1 MAPANPRIVPLFQRL
16 PAILAYPAAP
26 SMLWMI
32 AALCALR
39 LLAHLPSLLGLA
51 FELIFWVMGFKLAV
65 EALVN
70 TAHGRI
76 EPLGRNDLA
85 ATDGEAVRQ
94 LLLQLLVSLSIMA
107 VALWVGLVPAL
118 LLLALAVLLL
128 PAAII
133 LLAIDHSLPGA
144 LNPLAWG
151 ALIARLGASYFGAV
165 AVLAAL
171 VAVSAAAQV
180 AFGRLLPNDMGT
192 LPGGFVSLYALVAGY
207 HLLGYLIYENH
218 AALGL
223 DVAPAVPRATLA
235 NPMEDEAVA
244 QAEAL
249 SRDGD
254 HAAAA
259 DLLQQMFRGRGASD
273 PVHDRYR
280 QSVIAAGDTPRLV
293 RHAREY
299 ISSLLATDKDKR
311 ALAVCSETTA
321 HDPSFRHELPDD
333 VARLVAQA
341 AKTGQAQLAVTL
353 AHDFEARFP
362 ASERTPE
369 VVLAAATLMAER
381 LGQEQGAHDRLLACA
396 RRHPGHPLEPS
407 LREAQAK
414 AGQLLEITRR
424 VGRGA

>member
-1 MAPANPRIVPLFQRL
+1 MIPKSPRIEPLFQRL
-16 PAILAYPAAP
+16 PSILAYPAAP

-51 FELIFWVMGFKLAV
+51 FEAIFWVMGFKLAV

-76 EPLGRNDLA
+76 EPLGHDDLA
-85 ATDGEAVRQ
+85 ATDGEAVQ
-94 LLLQLLVSLSIMA
+94 QMLLQLLVS
-107 VALWVGLVPAL
+107 VAITGIAFFVGPVPAL
-118 LLLALAVLLL
+118 LALGVAVLLL

-133 LLAIDHSLPGA
+133 MLAIDRSFSSA

-151 ALIARLGASYFGAV
+151 ALVGRLGARYFGAV
-165 AVLAAL
+165 AVLAVL
-171 VAVSAAAQV
+171 VVVATVAQQV
-180 AFGRLLPNDMGT
+180 FARLLPSDMGT

-218 AALGL
+218 VALGL

-244 QAEAL
+244 QAEL
-249 SRDGD
+249 LTRGGE

-293 RHAREY
+293 RHARDY
-299 ISSLLATDKDKR
+299 IGSLLATGKDKR
-311 ALAVCSETTA
+311 ALAVIVETMA

-333 VARLVAQA
+333 IARLVAQA
-341 AKTGQAQLAVTL
+341 ARTGQAQLAVGL
-353 AHDFEARFP
+353 AEDFETRF
-362 ASERTPE
+362 AGNERTPE

-381 LGQEQGAHDRLLACA
+381 LGQEQAAHDRLLACA
-396 RRHPGHPLEPS
+396 RHHPGHPLEPS
-407 LREAQAK
+407 LREAQAN
-414 AGQLLEITRR
+414 AQRLLEITRR
-424 VGRGA
+424 AGVQG

>member
-1 MAPANPRIVPLFQRL
+1 MIPKPTRIEPLFQRL
-16 PAILAYPAAP
+16 PSILAYPAAP
-26 SMLWMI
+26 SMLWMF

-51 FELIFWVMGFKLAV
+51 FELIFWVVGFKLAV

-76 EPLGRNDLA
+76 EPLGHGDLA
-85 ATDGEAVRQ
+85 ASDGEALQ
-94 LLLQLLVSLSIMA
+94 QMLLQVLVSVCIAA
-107 VALWVGLVPAL
+107 VALWLGLVPAL
-118 LLLALAVLLL
+118 VLLGFTVLLL

-133 LLAIDHSLPGA
+133 MLAIDRSLPRA

-151 ALIARLGASYFGAV
+151 ALIGRLGAGYFGAV
-165 AVLAAL
+165 AVLALL
-171 VAVSAAAQV
+171 VVVSMVAQV
-180 AFGRLLPNDMGT
+180 LFAKLLPNDMGS

-249 SRDGD
+249 TRDGE

-280 QSVIAAGDTPRLV
+280 QCVIAAGDTPRLV
-293 RHAREY
+293 KHGREY
-299 ISSLLATDKDKR
+299 ISSLLATGKDKR
-311 ALAVCSETTA
+311 ALAVATETVA
-321 HDPSFRHELPDD
+321 HEPSFRHELPDD

-341 AKTGQAQLAVTL
+341 AKTGQAQLAVGL
-353 AHDFEARFP
+353 AQDFEARFP
-362 ASERTPE
+362 GSERVPE

-381 LGQEQGAHDRLLACA
+381 LGQEQAAHDRLLACA

-407 LREAQAK
+407 LREAQASV
-414 AGQLLEITRR
+414 QRLLEIARR
-424 VGRGA
+424 AGV

>member
-1 MAPANPRIVPLFQRL
+1 MIPKTPRIQPLFQRL
-16 PAILAYPAAP
+16 PSILAYPAAP

-32 AALCALR
+32 AALCGLR
-39 LLAHLPSLLGLA
+39 LLAHLPNLLGVA
-51 FELIFWVMGFKLAV
+51 FELMFWVMGFKLAV

-94 LLLQLLVSLSIMA
+94 LLLQLLVSLSIIA

-118 LLLALAVLLL
+118 VLLGLVVLLL

-133 LLAIDHSLPGA
+133 MLAIDHSLPGA

-151 ALIARLGASYFGAV
+151 ALIGRLGARYFGAV

-171 VAVSAAAQV
+171 VVVSLVAQV
-180 AFGRLLPNDMGT
+180 LFARLLPYDMGT
-192 LPGGFVSLYALVAGY
+192 LPGGFVILYALVAGY

-218 AALGL
+218 VALGL
-223 DVAPAVPRATLA
+223 DVAPAVPRSSLA
-235 NPMEDEAVA
+235 NPLEDEAVA
-244 QAEAL
+244 QADAL

-293 RHAREY
+293 KHSREY
-299 ISSLLATDKDKR
+299 IASLLATGKDKR
-311 ALAVCSETTA
+311 ALAVASETLA
-321 HDPSFRHELPDD
+321 RDPSFRHELPDD

-341 AKTGQAQLAVTL
+341 ARTGQAQLAVSL
-353 AHDFEARFP
+353 AQDFEGRFP
-362 ASERTPE
+362 GSDRGPE

-381 LGQEQGAHDRLLACA
+381 LGQEQAAHDRLLACA
-396 RRHPGHPLEPS
+396 RRHPGHALEPS

-414 AGQLLEITRR
+414 VLQLLEITRR
-424 VGRGA
+424 VG

>member
-1 MAPANPRIVPLFQRL
+1 MIPKSKRIEPLFQRL
-16 PAILAYPAAP
+16 PSILAYPAAP

-51 FELIFWVMGFKLAV
+51 FEAIFWVMGFKLAV

-70 TAHGRI
+70 TAHGRL
-76 EPLGRNDLA
+76 EPLGHSDLA
-85 ATDGEAVRQ
+85 ATDGEAVQQ
-94 LLLQLLVSLSIMA
+94 LLLQLLVSLCITA
-107 VALWVGLVPAL
+107 AALWVGVVPAL
-118 LLLALAVLLL
+118 VMMGFAVLLM

-133 LLAIDHSLPGA
+133 LLAIDRSLPGA

-151 ALIARLGASYFGAV
+151 ALIGRLGARYFGAV

-171 VAVSAAAQV
+171 VVVSAVAQ
-180 AFGRLLPNDMGT
+180 ALFASLLPNDMGT
-192 LPGGFVSLYALVAGY
+192 LPGGFVALYALVAGY
-207 HLLGYLIYENH
+207 HLMGYLIYENH
-218 AALGL
+218 VALGL

-244 QAEAL
+244 RADAL
-249 SRDGD
+249 TQDGE

-293 RHAREY
+293 KHGREY
-299 ISSLLATDKDKR
+299 ISSLLATGKDKR
-311 ALAVCSETTA
+311 ALAVATETLA

-341 AKTGQAQLAVTL
+341 ARTGQAQLAVSL
-353 AHDFEARFP
+353 AHDFESRFP
-362 ASERTPE
+362 GSERTPE
-369 VVLAAATLMAER
+369 VVLAVAPLMAER
-381 LGQEQGAHDRLLACA
+381 LGQEQAAHDRLLACA
-396 RRHPGHPLEPS
+396 RRHLGHPLEPA
-407 LREAQAK
+407 LREAQAT
-414 AGQLLEITRR
+414 AQRLLEISRR
-424 VGRGA
+424 AGAPP

>member
-1 MAPANPRIVPLFQRL
+1 MIQKSPRIEPLFQRL
-16 PAILAYPAAP
+16 PSILAYPAAP

-51 FELIFWVMGFKLAV
+51 FEVIFWVMGFKLAV

-76 EPLGRNDLA
+76 EPLGHNDLA
-85 ATDGEAVRQ
+85 ATDGEAVQ
-94 LLLQLLVSLSIMA
+94 QMLLQVLVFVGIAA
-107 VALWVGLVPAL
+107 VAVFVGLVPAL
-118 LLLALAVLLL
+118 VMLGVAVLLM

-133 LLAIDHSLPGA
+133 MLAIDRSLPGA

-151 ALIARLGASYFGAV
+151 ALIGRLGARYFGAV
-165 AVLAAL
+165 AVLAVL
-171 VAVSAAAQV
+171 VVVSTVAQV
-180 AFGRLLPNDMGT
+180 VFARLLPNDMGT

-244 QAEAL
+244 QADAL
-249 SRDGD
+249 ARDGD

-259 DLLQQMFRGRGASD
+259 NLLQQMFRGRGASD

-280 QSVIAAGDTPRLV
+280 QHVIAAGDTPRLV
-293 RHAREY
+293 RHGREY
-299 ISSLLATDKDKR
+299 LSSLLATGKDKR
-311 ALAVCSETTA
+311 ALAVAVETMA

-341 AKTGQAQLAVTL
+341 ARTGQAQLAVSL
-353 AHDFEARFP
+353 AHDFEGRFP
-362 ASERTPE
+362 GNERAPE
-369 VVLAAATLMAER
+369 VVLAAANLMAER
-381 LGQEQGAHDRLLACA
+381 LGQEQAAHDRLLACA
-396 RRHPGHPLEPS
+396 RHHPGHPLEPS
-407 LREAQAK
+407 LREAQAN
-414 AGQLLEITRR
+414 AGRLLGIT
-424 VGRGA
+424 GRAGGQG

>member
-1 MAPANPRIVPLFQRL
+1 MIPKSARIEPLFQRL
-16 PAILAYPAAP
+16 PSILAYPAAP

-76 EPLGRNDLA
+76 EPLGRDDLA
-85 ATDGEAVRQ
+85 ATDGEAVQ
-94 LLLQLLVSLSIMA
+94 QMLLQVLVSVAITA
-107 VALWVGLVPAL
+107 VAVFVGLVPAL
-118 LLLALAVLLL
+118 VMLGVAVLLL

-133 LLAIDHSLPGA
+133 MLAIDRSLAGA

-151 ALIARLGASYFGAV
+151 ALIGRLGARYFGAV
-165 AVLAAL
+165 AVLAVL
-171 VAVSAAAQV
+171 VVVSGVAQAVFA
-180 AFGRLLPNDMGT
+180 RLLPSDMGT

-218 AALGL
+218 VALGL

-244 QAEAL
+244 QADAL
-249 SRDGD
+249 TRDGE

-299 ISSLLATDKDKR
+299 LGSLLATGKDKR
-311 ALAVCSETTA
+311 ALAVAVETLA
-321 HDPSFRHELPDD
+321 HDPSFRHDIPDD

-341 AKTGQAQLAVTL
+341 ARTGQAQLAVSL

-362 ASERTPE
+362 GSERTPE
-369 VVLAAATLMAER
+369 VVLAAANLMAER
-381 LGQEQGAHDRLLACA
+381 LGQEQAAHDRLLACM
-396 RRHPGHPLEPS
+396 RQHPGHALEPS
-407 LREAQAK
+407 LREAQASAARLVDIARR
-414 AGQLLEITRR
+414 AGIP
-424 VGRGA
+424 G

>member
-1 MAPANPRIVPLFQRL
+1 MIPRSPRIEPLFQRL
-16 PAILAYPAAP
+16 PSILAYPAAP

-32 AALCALR
+32 GALCALR
-39 LLAHLPSLLGLA
+39 LLAHLPSLLGLV
-51 FELIFWVMGFKLAV
+51 FELAFWVMGFKLAV

-76 EPLGRNDLA
+76 EPLGHSDLA
-85 ATDGEAVRQ
+85 ATDGEAVQ
-94 LLLQLLVSLSIMA
+94 QMLLQVLVSVSITA
-107 VALWVGLVPAL
+107 VAVWVGPVPAL
-118 LLLALAVLLL
+118 VMLGFAVLLL

-133 LLAIDHSLPGA
+133 MLAIDRSLPGA

-151 ALIARLGASYFGAV
+151 ALIGRLGARYFGAV
-165 AVLAAL
+165 AVLAVL
-171 VAVSAAAQV
+171 VVVSAVAQV
-180 AFGRLLPNDMGT
+180 LFDRLLPNDMGT

-218 AALGL
+218 VALGL
-223 DVAPAVPRATLA
+223 GVAPAVPRATLA

-244 QAEAL
+244 QADAL
-249 SRDGD
+249 TREGE

-293 RHAREY
+293 RHGREY
-299 ISSLLATDKDKR
+299 ISSLLATGKDKR
-311 ALAVCSETTA
+311 ALAVATETLA
-321 HDPSFRHELPDD
+321 HDPQFRHELPDD

-341 AKTGQAQLAVTL
+341 ARAGQAQLAVAL
-353 AHDFEARFP
+353 AQDFEARFP
-362 ASERTPE
+362 GSERTPE

-381 LGQEQGAHDRLLACA
+381 LGQEQAAHDRLLACA
-396 RRHPGHPLEPS
+396 RRHPGHPLEPR
-407 LREAQAK
+407 LREAQDSARR
-414 AGQLLEITRR
+414 LLEIT
-424 VGRGA
+424 GRTGLQG